1 MPFRFFPL
9 AVLLCLSSA
18 LMAQQEGPARH
29 QIYGGY
35 SFLSNTMNGIP
46 GERQPLN
53 GWDASGA
60 FAAWHGFRF
69 KMDVFAY
76 RGTNQGIPQKPFFIM
91 AGAEYDKRIRKET
104 IFAEVLGGNG
114 GLNKN
119 WGPNGNIGRNTSFA
133 MIFGG
138 GLDTSL
144 SRHFAYRVSGDLLTS
159 NFTVLNSVT
168 SIAYRYPGLPNQ
180 FGRISTGL
188 VWKF

>member
-1 MPFRFFPL
+1 
-9 AVLLCLSSA
+9 
-18 LMAQQEGPARH
+18 
-29 QIYGGY
+29 
-35 SFLSNTMNGIP
+35 
-46 GERQPLN
+46 
-53 GWDASGA
+53 
-60 FAAWHGFRF
+60 
-69 KMDVFAY
+69 
-76 RGTNQGIPQKPFFIM
+76 M
-91 AGAEYDKRIRKET
+91 AGGEYDKRIRRET
-104 IFAEVLGGNG
+104 IFAEVMGGNG

-119 WGPNGNIGRNTSFA
+119 WGPNGSIGRNTSFA

-168 SIAYRYPGLPNQ
+168 TIPYRYPGLPNQ